1 MASTLPVAVEMP
13 SNPSLPGRSTLAALL
28 IVTACGEGPDDTAH
42 EAFAS
47 TTDAVEAFAPP
58 TATEQ
63 SFLALLNSERNGNGL
78 APLIPYW
85 DLVDDAREHSLDM
98 ISAGNIYHNPD
109 LANVTAPGWSKLG
122 ENVGVGPTTSSLHAA
137 FMASPGHAA
146 NVLGDYRYVGIG
158 AQTSGAI
165 WVTFVFM
172 QHPDQT
178 LGNGLPPFVDDE
190 GHWAEAAIRAIF
202 DAGITKGCN
211 PPAGDRFCPEDVV
224 NRAQMAVFL
233 TRALGLTPLSDDPFV
248 DDDGHWAEASIAA
261 IAKEGITVGCNP
273 PVNDRFCPD
282 DPVTRAQMATFLT
295 RALGLTPSS
304 SSPFVDDDGHWAE
317 ANIAA
322 IAHEGITKGCNP
334 PAGDHFC
341 PDDFVTRAQMA
352 VFLKRA
358 FL

>member
-1 MASTLPVAVEMP
+1 MP

-178 LGNGLPPFVDDE
+178 LGSATGCP
-190 GHWAEAAIRAIF
+190 RSST
-202 DAGITKGCN
+202 TK
-211 PPAGDRFCPEDVV
+211 
-224 NRAQMAVFL
+224 
-233 TRALGLTPLSDDPFV
+233 
-248 DDDGHWAEASIAA
+248 
-261 IAKEGITVGCNP
+261 
-273 PVNDRFCPD
+273 
-282 DPVTRAQMATFLT
+282 VTGPRLRSA
-295 RALGLTPSS
+295 PSS
-304 SSPFVDDDGHWAE
+304 TRGSPRAATRRPAIGFARRTSSTAPRWPCSSPAPSG
-317 ANIAA
+317 
-322 IAHEGITKGCNP
+322 
-334 PAGDHFC
+334 
-341 PDDFVTRAQMA
+341 
-352 VFLKRA
+352 
-358 FL
+358 